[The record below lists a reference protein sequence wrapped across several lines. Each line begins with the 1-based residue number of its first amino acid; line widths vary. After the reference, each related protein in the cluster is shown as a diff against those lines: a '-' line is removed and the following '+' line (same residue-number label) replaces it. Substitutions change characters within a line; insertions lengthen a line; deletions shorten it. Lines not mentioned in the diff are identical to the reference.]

1 MSAKFQGS
9 HWSHAVSLVTR
20 TLPFLGV
27 NAAVYGVFFLGSM
40 VWFTFWGGL
49 ALLTAKL
56 APILFWVFL
65 AIGVG
70 VGGGLV
76 KFARRYLLY
85 LVKGA
90 HIAAMT
96 EIMHGG
102 QLPGG
107 MGQFKYGQT
116 VIKERFKDVSILF
129 AVDTLVT
136 ASLKALQRKALRITS
151 WLPLPEGAQ
160 SVVRAITEILA
171 RALTYVD
178 EAILSYAILRRE
190 PNIWNSA
197 KEGIVLY
204 AQSYKPILIT
214 AAKVWLIGKVAG
226 FLAFLLFLIP
236 AAVVMALAS
245 SYVLIQ
251 VIALVLALVASWA
264 LVATFFEPFAL
275 AYTLVTYHASIEGK
289 VPDLEWDRK
298 LLDVSPK
305 YRELTNNAANFQH
318 TPAGEPATVPA

>member
-1 MSAKFQGS
+1 MSATGS
-9 HWSHAVSLVTR
+9 YWSRAVSLVTR

-27 NAAVYGVFFLGSM
+27 NAVVYGVFFFASVL
-40 VWFTFWGGL
+40 WFAVWGGL
-49 ALLTAKL
+49 ALGA
-56 APILFWVFL
+56 AYFN
-65 AIGVG
+65 IGVLSVVFVVIG
-70 VGGGLV
+70 FGAGAGIV

-96 EIMHGG
+96 EILHGG

-178 EAILSYAILRRE
+178 EAILSYAILRKD

-197 KEGIVLY
+197 KEGVVLY

-214 AAKVWLIGKVAG
+214 AAKVWAIGKVAG
-226 FLAFLLFLIP
+226 FFAFMLFLVP
-236 AAVVMALAS
+236 AAGVMLLAQGYFVVQ
-245 SYVLIQ
+245 I
-251 VIALVLALVASWA
+251 IAIILALVASWA

-275 AYTLVTYHASIEGK
+275 AYTLVTYHAAIEGK
-289 VPDLEWDRK
+289 VPEMEWDNK
-298 LLDVSPK
+298 LRGISPK
-305 YRELTNNAANFQH
+305 YRELTDKASSFQ
-318 TPAGEPATVPA
+318 PAPMEQGATVPA